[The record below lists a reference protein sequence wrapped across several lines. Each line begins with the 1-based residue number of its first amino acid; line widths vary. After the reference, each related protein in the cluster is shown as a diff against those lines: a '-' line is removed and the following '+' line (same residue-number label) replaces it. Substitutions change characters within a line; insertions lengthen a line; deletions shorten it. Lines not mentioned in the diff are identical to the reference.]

1 MHYRGR
7 FAPSPT
13 GALHFGSLIAAT
25 ASYLDART
33 HGGEWLLRIE
43 DVDIDRCQPGA
54 TEEILRTLER
64 FGFVWDGPVLRQAL
78 RNDTY
83 ELALTWLR
91 EQALAY
97 PCACSRKEIAAQ
109 AARPAID
116 GGYVYPGTCRNGLQ
130 PNQVARAW
138 RLRTHDQDICFVDRI
153 QGPVSQNLEH
163 DVGDFI
169 LRRADGLFA
178 YQLAVV
184 LDDHLQ
190 GITDIVRGADLLAST
205 PRQIFLQQ
213 AFGFPTPR
221 YAHLPVATNSTG
233 EKWSK
238 QTQAPALLRGNEAA
252 DLVRA
257 LAFLGQAVPA
267 SLSHGQVKDVWE
279 WALTHWSLTAIPRI
293 LSINAPAVS

>member
-64 FGFVWDGPVLRQAL
+64 FGFIWDGPVIRQAL

-116 GGYVYPGTCRNGLQ
+116 GGYVYPGNSAATDCSQTKSPEPAG
-130 PNQVARAW
+130 
-138 RLRTHDQDICFVDRI
+138 FVLMTKI
-153 QGPVSQNLEH
+153 SAL
-163 DVGDFI
+163 
-169 LRRADGLFA
+169 
-178 YQLAVV
+178 
-184 LDDHLQ
+184 
-190 GITDIVRGADLLAST
+190 
-205 PRQIFLQQ
+205 
-213 AFGFPTPR
+213 
-221 YAHLPVATNSTG
+221 STG
-233 EKWSK
+233 F
-238 QTQAPALLRGNEAA
+238 R
-252 DLVRA
+252 
-257 LAFLGQAVPA
+257 VP
-267 SLSHGQVKDVWE
+267 
-279 WALTHWSLTAIPRI
+279 
-293 LSINAPAVS
+293 